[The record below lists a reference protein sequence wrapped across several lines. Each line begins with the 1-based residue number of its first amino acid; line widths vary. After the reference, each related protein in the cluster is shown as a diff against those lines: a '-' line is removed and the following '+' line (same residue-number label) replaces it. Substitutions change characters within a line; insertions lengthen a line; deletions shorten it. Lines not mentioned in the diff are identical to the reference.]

1 MEVEEAYLYNK
12 HNKLLKVDIKDGRV
26 LKIKTY
32 VEKNQHLLPIKLQ
45 GEGALTLE
53 TINEWLSRR
62 RMPEDREGLK
72 RAREWFP
79 GFENYK
85 NLFSLT
91 DQYWFRYKK
100 SETWDALNFFTNPYP
115 QEQGKIFFEP
125 WAVKEVSSVQTPD
138 LTTNGV
144 LKKRWIQDKDLNSWL
159 IKAGSV
165 MYHQEPLS
173 EVLAS
178 MMLKKL
184 NIIPYVEYDLI
195 THGLQFCSKCQNFI
209 TENTEFV
216 PASHIYKKKERPMK
230 KSAIDHFVD
239 MCAEYRIVGAKEFIT
254 KMIAADYIICN
265 NDRHLGNFGFI
276 RDVETGNIL
285 GFAPIFD
292 FGKAYLGVNPDNI
305 EKVSKLFENSEV
317 AASFKKVM
325 KHIESENL
333 LDNKE
338 MEALIEDY
346 PGLSDKQRDFILYRL
361 KKVEKEIEK
370 EKMPK
375 SISR

>member
-195 THGLQFCSKCQNFI
+195 THGLQFCCF
-209 TENTEFV
+209 
-216 PASHIYKKKERPMK
+216 
-230 KSAIDHFVD
+230 
-239 MCAEYRIVGAKEFIT
+239 
-254 KMIAADYIICN
+254 
-265 NDRHLGNFGFI
+265 
-276 RDVETGNIL
+276 
-285 GFAPIFD
+285 
-292 FGKAYLGVNPDNI
+292 AYL
-305 EKVSKLFENSEV
+305 
-317 AASFKKVM
+317 
-325 KHIESENL
+325 
-333 LDNKE
+333 
-338 MEALIEDY
+338 
-346 PGLSDKQRDFILYRL
+346 
-361 KKVEKEIEK
+361 
-370 EKMPK
+370 
-375 SISR
+375 

>member
-1 MEVEEAYLYNK
+1 
-12 HNKLLKVDIKDGRV
+12 
-26 LKIKTY
+26 
-32 VEKNQHLLPIKLQ
+32 
-45 GEGALTLE
+45 
-53 TINEWLSRR
+53 
-62 RMPEDREGLK
+62 
-72 RAREWFP
+72 
-79 GFENYK
+79 
-85 NLFSLT
+85 
-91 DQYWFRYKK
+91 
-100 SETWDALNFFTNPYP
+100 
-115 QEQGKIFFEP
+115 
-125 WAVKEVSSVQTPD
+125 
-138 LTTNGV
+138 
-144 LKKRWIQDKDLNSWL
+144 
-159 IKAGSV
+159 
-165 MYHQEPLS
+165 
-173 EVLAS
+173 
-178 MMLKKL
+178 
-184 NIIPYVEYDLI
+184 
-195 THGLQFCSKCQNFI
+195 
-209 TENTEFV
+209 
-216 PASHIYKKKERPMK
+216 
-230 KSAIDHFVD
+230 
-239 MCAEYRIVGAKEFIT
+239 
-254 KMIAADYIICN
+254 MIAADYIICN